1 MEIPRKLRDA
11 MVSHALEE
19 DPNECCGLLS
29 KRDGTLVG
37 HYRMQNAEQSPYR
50 YSMDGKELLL
60 TLREIEDGGA
70 ELHVIYHSHTHSPAY
85 PSATDI
91 RLATWPDAYYLLVSL
106 EDRDDPDVRIFRIVD
121 GEVTEEPVL
130 IV

>member
-1 MEIPRKLRDA
+1 
-11 MVSHALEE
+11 MVSHALED

-29 KRDGTLVG
+29 GRDGTLVG
-37 HYRMQNAEQSPYR
+37 HYRMRNAEESPYR
-50 YSMDGKELLL
+50 YSMDGKELLS

-70 ELHVIYHSHTHSPAY
+70 ELQVIYHSHTHSPAY

-91 RLATWPDAYYLLVSL
+91 RLATWPDAYYVLVSL
-106 EDRDDPDVRIFRIVD
+106 EDTDDLAVRAFRIVD
-121 GEVTEEPVL
+121 GEVTEEPVV